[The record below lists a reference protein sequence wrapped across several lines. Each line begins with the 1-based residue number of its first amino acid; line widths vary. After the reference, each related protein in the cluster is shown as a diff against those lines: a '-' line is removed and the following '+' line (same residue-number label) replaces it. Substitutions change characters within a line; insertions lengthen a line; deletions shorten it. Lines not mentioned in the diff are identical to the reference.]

1 MPSGLAL
8 RALRDVN
15 VLTALL
21 DGSHVSHAAAMAWLA
36 THGRDGWASCPITQ
50 NGCVRLMSSTGYPAP
65 RPAWEVAER
74 LRLAT
79 VDESHE
85 FWADGVSVLDP
96 AVVRLDR
103 IHGARQLTDAYL
115 LALAVRQGGRLV
127 TFDRAV
133 PWQAVPGATAAHLVV
148 L

>member
-1 MPSGLAL
+1 
-8 RALRDVN
+8 
-15 VLTALL
+15 
-21 DGSHVSHAAAMAWLA
+21 
-36 THGRDGWASCPITQ
+36 
-50 NGCVRLMSSTGYPAP
+50 
-65 RPAWEVAER
+65 VAER